1 MENKQFIKLMLIIF
15 GSIAGADALL
25 ILLLYLVTG

>member
-1 MENKQFIKLMLIIF
+1 MENKQFFKLMLVIF
-15 GSIAGADALL
+15 GSVVSVIALL